1 VVIKIIRSTLL
12 LSLFVSYFS
21 IASEQKNNVKESE
34 LSAKKLTIET
44 LFKTNDYRNVSLSP
58 DGKHLALIR
67 NHNDVPVIVI
77 VDTKTMKAVNQ
88 IYFAKKDRVGNY
100 SWANN
105 ERLLIFLASEQR
117 SEERKAYYGEIYSI
131 NIDDEKGEFIFGLR
145 SLFHRGKLRSNVT
158 EADLEKHLAHPN
170 IISILEDD
178 PRHIIISTSQY
189 DSEGM
194 WAFKLNIYKGTL
206 ETLAKVDGYKVDH
219 DSTRLW
225 YLEKDESL
233 WMSSIDRDN
242 EVTVAS
248 YDFNKNSWNKY
259 AIPGVTYNFK
269 IISLYTDKKQLLVR
283 DYCGNDTLSICLFN
297 PATQKLSSLYHI
309 EGANVGTLYTDNDK
323 PYAMSY
329 FNEYPQ
335 YKILDETHPAAIEF
349 TAFIK
354 RFAGYNMDVEWDRT
368 VNEKALI
375 TLTSDVQPRVW
386 YLFDAKDKK
395 FNFVAKSKKEL
406 DINLLNPQYSFKF
419 DARDN
424 TPVQGYLTLPR
435 SNTNTPKPAVI
446 LVHGGPHIRDY
457 WGFDSEAQLLSSQGY
472 AVVQINFRGSKGFGW
487 KFESAGFKQWGENIQ
502 YDIID
507 GVNHLV
513 NKGYIDKNRLCIMG
527 ASFGAYSALQSS
539 ILAPDLFKC
548 AIASMGVYDL
558 ELLVDDSEFKDTRFF
573 TERVGAQNI
582 QIKHSPIHAIDKLK
596 LPLLL
601 SHGSKDDRTPLQ
613 QAEVL
618 IEQLDKYNKNYEWF
632 EFENEGHGFFNKKN
646 SYTFYENVTR
656 FLEKHNPV
664 DH

>member
-1 VVIKIIRSTLL
+1 MVTKIIKRI
-12 LSLFVSYFS
+12 LSLSLLVSCFS
-21 IASEQKNNVKESE
+21 IASEQQNNVKENE
-34 LSAKKLTIET
+34 LSAKNLTIET

-58 DGKHLALIR
+58 DGKHIALIR
-67 NHNDVPVIVI
+67 NHNDVPIIVI

-117 SEERKAYYGEIYSI
+117 SKERKAYYGEIYSI

-225 YLEKDESL
+225 YLEQDKSL

-248 YDFNKNSWNKY
+248 YDFKKSSWNKY
-259 AIPGVTYNFK
+259 AIPDVTYNFA
-269 IISLYTDKKQLLVR
+269 IISLYTDTKQLLVR

-309 EGANVGTLYTDNDK
+309 EGANVGTLYTDNDNK
-323 PYAMSY
+323 PYAITY

-349 TAFIK
+349 AAFIK
-354 RFAGYNMDVEWDRT
+354 RFSGYDIYVEWDRE
-368 VNEKALI
+368 VNKKALI

-395 FNFVAKSKKEL
+395 LNFVTKSKKEL

-424 TPVQGYLTLPR
+424 TTVQGYLTLPR

-446 LVHGGPHIRDY
+446 LVHGGPHMRDY

-558 ELLVDDSEFKDTRFF
+558 ELLFDDSEFKDTRFF
-573 TERVGAQNI
+573 AGRVGAQNI
-582 QIKHSPIHAIDKLK
+582 QIKHSPIHAIEKLK

-618 IEQLDKYNKNYEWF
+618 IEQLDKYNKNYEWL

-646 SYTFYENVTR
+646 SYIFYENVIK
-656 FLEKHNPV
+656 FLGQHNPV
-664 DH
+664 E

>member
-1 VVIKIIRSTLL
+1 MVIKIIRNTLL

-21 IASEQKNNVKESE
+21 IASEQKNKVKESD

-248 YDFNKNSWNKY
+248 YDFNKSSWNKY
-259 AIPGVTYNFK
+259 AIPGITYNFT

-297 PATQKLSSLYHI
+297 PATEKLSSLYHI

-323 PYAMSY
+323 PFAMSY

-335 YKILDETHPAAIEF
+335 YKILDDTHPAAIEF
-349 TAFIK
+349 DAFIN
-354 RFAGYNMDVEWDRT
+354 RFAGYDMDVEWDRT

-395 FNFVAKSKKEL
+395 LNFVAKSKKEL

-646 SYTFYENVTR
+646 RYNFYENVTR
-656 FLEKHNPV
+656 FLKKYNPV